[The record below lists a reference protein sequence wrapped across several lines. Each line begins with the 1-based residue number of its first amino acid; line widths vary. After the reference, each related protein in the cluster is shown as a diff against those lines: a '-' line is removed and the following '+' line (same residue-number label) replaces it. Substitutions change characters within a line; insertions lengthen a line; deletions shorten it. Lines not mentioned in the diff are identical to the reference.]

1 MATVL
6 KIQEIGSFHIFYV
19 KDIQLSG
26 IIKQY
31 EISRQIQFYI
41 SK

>member
-1 MATVL
+1 MAMATVL

-26 IIKQY
+26 IRKEHIML
-31 EISRQIQFYI
+31 
-41 SK
+41 